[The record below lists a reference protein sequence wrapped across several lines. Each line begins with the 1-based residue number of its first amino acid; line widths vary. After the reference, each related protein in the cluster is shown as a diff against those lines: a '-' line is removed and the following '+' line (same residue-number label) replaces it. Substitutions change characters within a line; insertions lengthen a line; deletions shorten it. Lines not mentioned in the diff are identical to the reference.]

1 MDKFVDANKASV
13 MRGKQQQSFL
23 LPAMTF
29 SHITFLL
36 PAMTFSH
43 ITFSLVFSKCFLWI
57 VHVSLVGVQ
66 VYGEKKKGFTPRT

>member
-29 SHITFLL
+29 SHITF
-36 PAMTFSH
+36 
-43 ITFSLVFSKCFLWI
+43 SLVFSKCFLWI
-57 VHVSLVGVQ
+57 VHVSLVGMQ
-66 VYGEKKKGFTPRT
+66 VYGEKKKRIHSQNLK